1 MLFALLVVHNTT
13 HHPNRKPYMMGN
25 SNNNADAAAA
35 GADDHRAPPATV
47 VAIAGQVK
55 KQDPP
60 PVNSHHSHRRVSG
73 KSTTCHNLPGV
84 SVVMSAAESQPVG
97 ESTQLLPPPTTMPL
111 REQRATVL
119 GRRHT
124 RRVTHFVTDEELDAM
139 FTDHYKGLSI
149 TSQKDNDDGGV
160 DTAGAA
166 MMLDAPQNESRNDQ
180 GGH

>member
-1 MLFALLVVHNTT
+1 
-13 HHPNRKPYMMGN
+13 MMGN
-25 SNNNADAAAA
+25 SNNNADAAA
-35 GADDHRAPPATV
+35 GADDQHRAPPATV

-84 SVVMSAAESQPVG
+84 SVVMSAAESQQVG
-97 ESTQLLPPPTTMPL
+97 GSTLPPTTMPL
-111 REQRATVL
+111 RDKKRATVL

-124 RRVTHFVTDEELDAM
+124 RRVTHFVTDAELDAM
-139 FTDHYKGLSI
+139 FTDHYKGLSL
-149 TSQKDNDDGGV
+149 TSQTDNDDGV
-160 DTAGAA
+160 DTEGAA
-166 MMLDAPQNESRNDQ
+166 MLDAPQNESRNDQ